1 MKGLTAALLVSAA
14 LNIALISFMA
24 GRLAGGA
31 PPRPEGPS
39 GPARILEKA
48 TPEVR
53 AMLRE
58 AFVASRNEIAPKRRN
73 VGELRLAMRDAI
85 LAEPFDRARVEAAY
99 GAFRAAEQDLQSAHG
114 AIVIDVL
121 EKLPLEERK
130 ALVHALTPPGLHRLP
145 RRFRHGGTPHVASPH
160 DAPPADAPKD

>member
-31 PPRPEGPS
+31 PPRPEGPP

-58 AFVASRNEIAPKRRN
+58 AFIARGDAIAPKRRD
-73 VGELRLAMRDAI
+73 VGERRRALRDAI

-99 GAFRAAEQDLQSAHG
+99 GAFRSAEQDLQNLHG

-121 EKLPLEERK
+121 AKLPIEERK
-130 ALVHALTPPGLHRLP
+130 DLIRALTLPGPHGPP
-145 RRFRHGGTPHVASPH
+145 RRFRHRAPH
-160 DAPPADAPKD
+160 DAPPADAPVDPEG